1 MWDEEELQLEKDF
14 ALKEEANTGSFTGQ
28 FSKISTTIVT
38 KEPKI
43 VEKTKEENEKISEEK
58 KKTTPNKKM
67 FTSQNKP
74 RPGSLSREKN
84 ENATV
89 KVHGAKY
96 SFPVHTTDSPGLSI
110 ETPTPETLKIK

>member
-14 ALKEEANTGSFTGQ
+14 AVKEETTKDSFTGQ
-28 FSKISTTIVT
+28 FSKLSTNVT
-38 KEPKI
+38 KEPKV
-43 VEKTKEENEKISEEK
+43 VEKTKEENEKTVEE

-67 FTSQNKP
+67 FTNQNKP